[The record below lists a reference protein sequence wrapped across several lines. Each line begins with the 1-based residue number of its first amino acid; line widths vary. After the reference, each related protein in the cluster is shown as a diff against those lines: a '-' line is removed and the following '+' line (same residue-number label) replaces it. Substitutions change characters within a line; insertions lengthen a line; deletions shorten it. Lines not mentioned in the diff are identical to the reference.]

1 MGLNKPR
8 HPKLIAC
15 MKKAVV
21 EIKMCKKT
29 KSKIKTSRR
38 EEKKTFVNLDQ
49 KRFLRYLKKTNQ
61 TQKKA

>member
-1 MGLNKPR
+1 
-8 HPKLIAC
+8 